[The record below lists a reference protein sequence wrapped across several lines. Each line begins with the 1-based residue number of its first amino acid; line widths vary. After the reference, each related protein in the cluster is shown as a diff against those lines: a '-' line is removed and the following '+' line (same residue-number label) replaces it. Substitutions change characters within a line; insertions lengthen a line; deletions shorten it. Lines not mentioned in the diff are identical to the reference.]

1 MRTHLSTKK
10 KMQSD
15 HFRLRKR
22 FLTNVGVVVLLII
35 GLGFLFVPQ
44 KAYGQ
49 QPEPM
54 SDGLLYLQSDAPG
67 RSQITHK
74 SEPLGDE
81 DSEIEDSF
89 VPAGCAALGMYASPH
104 GPWLAID
111 ITCEA
116 SGFVQVINVASGKGV
131 DLDLNLTQD
140 SSFLNWAPT
149 GNEIILR
156 NGNLPNSRVYQI
168 QINSGKYQQL
178 SVPGNTYDIA
188 LSTNGRRMIYSLTQG
203 LGYGSE
209 TWIADIDGGN
219 AQRVLVEPN
228 HIIAF
233 AHWSPSGKEIAYIRM
248 PDSNIPFTIGEL
260 WVMGGDGENPALLGN
275 ADAGHG
281 YRPAWSPNGQEI
293 AFVVREQNNAGT
305 DSSESEADYDATK
318 LISNIYIANL
328 SDKSISSVTNFDGA
342 LTESPSWSPDGEYLA
357 FSTTASGNGM
367 DVWVLDVK
375 NNTLAQVTHGANTR
389 YPTWLSV
396 P

>member
-1 MRTHLSTKK
+1 MNPTQPNPTQPNPTQPNPTMKGTLSARE
-10 KMQSD
+10 
-15 HFRLRKR
+15 FEVLE
-22 FLTNVGVVVLLII
+22 LT
-35 GLGFLFVPQ
+35 
-44 KAYGQ
+44 AH
-49 QPEPM
+49 E
-54 SDGLLYLQSDAPG
+54 
-67 RSQITHK
+67 

-81 DSEIEDSF
+81 DSEIEDTF
-89 VPAGCAALGMYASPH
+89 IPAGCATLGMYASPH

-156 NGNLPNSRVYQI
+156 DGNLPNSRVYQI
-168 QINSGKYQQL
+168 QINSGKHQQL

-233 AHWSPSGKEIAYIRM
+233 AHWSPSEKEIAYIRM

-260 WVMGGDGENPALLGN
+260 WVMGGDGENPALLGY

-281 YRPAWSPNGQEI
+281 YRPAWSPDGQSI
-293 AFVVREQNNAGT
+293 AFVAREENSDET
-305 DSSESEADYDATK
+305 DSSYEADYVADK
-318 LISNIYIANL
+318 LVSNIYVVDIRDRNIL
-328 SDKSISSVTNFDGA
+328 KVTQFEGA
-342 LTESPSWSPDGEYLA
+342 LTETPVWSPDGEYLA
-357 FSTTASGNGM
+357 FSTTAGGNGM
-367 DVWVLDVK
+367 DVWVLDVLNSK
-375 NNTLAQVTHGANTR
+375 LNQVTHGANTR